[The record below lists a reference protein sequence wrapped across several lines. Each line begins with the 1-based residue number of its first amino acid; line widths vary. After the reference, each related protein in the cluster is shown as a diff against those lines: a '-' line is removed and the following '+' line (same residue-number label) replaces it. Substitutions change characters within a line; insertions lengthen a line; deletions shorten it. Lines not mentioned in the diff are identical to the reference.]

1 MKIKAILEQK
11 PTVSFEVFP
20 PKQWDKIEGTKAVV
34 KEMVKS
40 HPAFMS
46 VTYGAAGTT
55 SGFTTEI
62 AREILDDGVTPL
74 AHLTCLTSTRD
85 KIHQVV
91 AELQENCIENILALR
106 GDIPRDFQFP
116 AEQYFEHAYQL
127 VNEIRTLGDFC
138 IGGAC
143 YPEVHPES
151 KNRVEDLEHLKQKV
165 DCGVDFLTTQMFFD
179 NTVFYNFREMCAIK
193 GIDVPLIAGIM
204 PITKASQLERTVKLS
219 GCSLPTKFV
228 KIVERF
234 GDRDDAMQQA
244 GIVYY
249 LRTASRVDDP
259 RLLALID
266 DCMAEVDATVQPRT
280 LERIFP
286 CRVTEDALEV
296 EGFTLKSRRL
306 AQTIA
311 GCDRVCIFGA
321 TLGFECDR
329 LLRTYSVDGI
339 ARGAVMQAVLASK
352 IEEVCDG
359 IENRLRAQGLTLR
372 QRYSPGYFDL
382 DITEQRKI
390 FALLDLTKRIGLT
403 LSDTCQMIPTKSV
416 TAIIGIE
423 PQDGGQAH
431 E

>member
-1 MKIKAILEQK
+1 MWPVPLCESWAAL
-11 PTVSFEVFP
+11 
-20 PKQWDKIEGTKAVV
+20 
-34 KEMVKS
+34 
-40 HPAFMS
+40 FMNK
-46 VTYGAAGTT
+46 
-55 SGFTTEI
+55 TEI
-62 AREILDDGVTPL
+62 L
-74 AHLTCLTSTRD
+74 H
-85 KIHQVV
+85 
-91 AELQENCIENILALR
+91 
-106 GDIPRDFQFP
+106 
-116 AEQYFEHAYQL
+116 
-127 VNEIRTLGDFC
+127 
-138 IGGAC
+138 
-143 YPEVHPES
+143 
-151 KNRVEDLEHLKQKV
+151 
-165 DCGVDFLTTQMFFD
+165 
-179 NTVFYNFREMCAIK
+179 
-193 GIDVPLIAGIM
+193 
-204 PITKASQLERTVKLS
+204 
-219 GCSLPTKFV
+219 
-228 KIVERF
+228 
-234 GDRDDAMQQA
+234 
-244 GIVYY
+244 Y

-266 DCMAEVDATVQPRT
+266 DCMAEVDATVQP
-280 LERIFP
+280 
-286 CRVTEDALEV
+286 
-296 EGFTLKSRRL
+296 TLKSRRL

>member
-1 MKIKAILEQK
+1 MWPVPLCESWAAL
-11 PTVSFEVFP
+11 
-20 PKQWDKIEGTKAVV
+20 
-34 KEMVKS
+34 
-40 HPAFMS
+40 FMNK
-46 VTYGAAGTT
+46 
-55 SGFTTEI
+55 TEI
-62 AREILDDGVTPL
+62 L
-74 AHLTCLTSTRD
+74 H
-85 KIHQVV
+85 
-91 AELQENCIENILALR
+91 
-106 GDIPRDFQFP
+106 
-116 AEQYFEHAYQL
+116 
-127 VNEIRTLGDFC
+127 
-138 IGGAC
+138 
-143 YPEVHPES
+143 
-151 KNRVEDLEHLKQKV
+151 
-165 DCGVDFLTTQMFFD
+165 
-179 NTVFYNFREMCAIK
+179 
-193 GIDVPLIAGIM
+193 
-204 PITKASQLERTVKLS
+204 
-219 GCSLPTKFV
+219 
-228 KIVERF
+228 
-234 GDRDDAMQQA
+234 
-244 GIVYY
+244 Y

-296 EGFTLKSRRL
+296 EGFTLR
-306 AQTIA
+306 
-311 GCDRVCIFGA
+311 CDRVCIFGA

-359 IENRLRAQGLTLR
+359 IENRLRARGLTLR

>member
-1 MKIKAILEQK
+1 MWPVPLCESWAAL
-11 PTVSFEVFP
+11 
-20 PKQWDKIEGTKAVV
+20 
-34 KEMVKS
+34 
-40 HPAFMS
+40 FMNK
-46 VTYGAAGTT
+46 
-55 SGFTTEI
+55 TEI
-62 AREILDDGVTPL
+62 L
-74 AHLTCLTSTRD
+74 H
-85 KIHQVV
+85 
-91 AELQENCIENILALR
+91 
-106 GDIPRDFQFP
+106 
-116 AEQYFEHAYQL
+116 
-127 VNEIRTLGDFC
+127 
-138 IGGAC
+138 
-143 YPEVHPES
+143 
-151 KNRVEDLEHLKQKV
+151 
-165 DCGVDFLTTQMFFD
+165 
-179 NTVFYNFREMCAIK
+179 
-193 GIDVPLIAGIM
+193 
-204 PITKASQLERTVKLS
+204 
-219 GCSLPTKFV
+219 
-228 KIVERF
+228 
-234 GDRDDAMQQA
+234 
-244 GIVYY
+244 Y

-280 LERIFP
+280 
-286 CRVTEDALEV
+286 LEV

>member
-1 MKIKAILEQK
+1 MWPVPLCESWAAL
-11 PTVSFEVFP
+11 
-20 PKQWDKIEGTKAVV
+20 
-34 KEMVKS
+34 
-40 HPAFMS
+40 FMNK
-46 VTYGAAGTT
+46 
-55 SGFTTEI
+55 TEI
-62 AREILDDGVTPL
+62 L
-74 AHLTCLTSTRD
+74 H
-85 KIHQVV
+85 
-91 AELQENCIENILALR
+91 
-106 GDIPRDFQFP
+106 
-116 AEQYFEHAYQL
+116 
-127 VNEIRTLGDFC
+127 
-138 IGGAC
+138 
-143 YPEVHPES
+143 
-151 KNRVEDLEHLKQKV
+151 
-165 DCGVDFLTTQMFFD
+165 
-179 NTVFYNFREMCAIK
+179 
-193 GIDVPLIAGIM
+193 
-204 PITKASQLERTVKLS
+204 
-219 GCSLPTKFV
+219 
-228 KIVERF
+228 
-234 GDRDDAMQQA
+234 
-244 GIVYY
+244 Y

-286 CRVTEDALEV
+286 C
-296 EGFTLKSRRL
+296 FTLKNRRL

-431 E
+431 EE

>member
-1 MKIKAILEQK
+1 MWPVPLCESWAAL
-11 PTVSFEVFP
+11 
-20 PKQWDKIEGTKAVV
+20 
-34 KEMVKS
+34 
-40 HPAFMS
+40 FMNK
-46 VTYGAAGTT
+46 
-55 SGFTTEI
+55 TEI
-62 AREILDDGVTPL
+62 L
-74 AHLTCLTSTRD
+74 H
-85 KIHQVV
+85 
-91 AELQENCIENILALR
+91 
-106 GDIPRDFQFP
+106 
-116 AEQYFEHAYQL
+116 
-127 VNEIRTLGDFC
+127 
-138 IGGAC
+138 
-143 YPEVHPES
+143 
-151 KNRVEDLEHLKQKV
+151 
-165 DCGVDFLTTQMFFD
+165 
-179 NTVFYNFREMCAIK
+179 
-193 GIDVPLIAGIM
+193 
-204 PITKASQLERTVKLS
+204 
-219 GCSLPTKFV
+219 
-228 KIVERF
+228 
-234 GDRDDAMQQA
+234 
-244 GIVYY
+244 Y

-266 DCMAEVDATVQPRT
+266 DCMAEVEATVQPRT

-296 EGFTLKSRRL
+296 EGFTLRSRRL

-311 GCDRVCIFGA
+311 G
-321 TLGFECDR
+321 CDR